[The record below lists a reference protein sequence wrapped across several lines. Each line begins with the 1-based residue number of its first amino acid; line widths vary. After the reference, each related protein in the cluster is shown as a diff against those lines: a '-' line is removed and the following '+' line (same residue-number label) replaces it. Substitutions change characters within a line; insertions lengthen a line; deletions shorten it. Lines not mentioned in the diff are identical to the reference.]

1 MFIAVDDL
9 NDWVGC
15 FGGNPQAIT
24 PNLDRLAKQ
33 QAMVMNKAY
42 APSTVCCPSRTA
54 LLTGMLSGGTYGS
67 IVNASKNGAS
77 YTIRVD
83 VSTEDRRNALK
94 LAVNG
99 LNSGVRPSRTYHARF
114 YGSC

>member
-1 MFIAVDDL
+1 MADVVSLAQDLYDEAVSDPAFMAAL
-9 NDWVGC
+9 
-15 FGGNPQAIT
+15 
-24 PNLDRLAKQ
+24 
-33 QAMVMNKAY
+33 KA
-42 APSTVCCPSRTA
+42 ARKA
-54 LLTGMLSGGTYGS
+54 LLAGMLSGGTYGS
-67 IVNASKNGAS
+67 IVTASKNGAS

-99 LNSGVRPSRTYHARF
+99 IKTGVRPSRTYHARF